1 MKKKLPLILVGTT
14 LAAGCA
20 EAGRPPAGAVRVRPL
35 DRAIKEGLVCLR
47 RLQNRDGSWG
57 TGRETTDFDVMASVP
72 GSHDAFRVATTAL
85 AVMALREEGD
95 QEACRRGLDYLASY
109 DGVRRA
115 TPWEIYNVWA
125 HTYALQAL
133 ARAWRE
139 DGREDLRRMAER
151 HLNFLQ
157 RYETF
162 IGGWNYYDFNCGAQV
177 PSMEPTSFGTA
188 AGLVALHEARQAG
201 LSVPDPLVRRALRR
215 LREMRLPDG
224 SFLYSSDFRYQP
236 HHLVNRPGGSAGRTQ
251 PCHYALW
258 TWGEGVT
265 EKDAR
270 AGLEVFFREH
280 RFLDIARKRQYP
292 HEAWYF
298 NSPYYYYFNHYYAAL
313 LVERLGAEEGLRRR
327 LAGYILPYQ
336 EPDGSWWDYK
346 MFDYHK
352 PYGTALAIL
361 ALRRCRPGT

>member
-1 MKKKLPLILVGTT
+1 MKKIPLLL

-20 EAGRPPAGAVRVRPL
+20 VPAGPPPGTVRARPI
-35 DRAIKEGLVCLR
+35 DRAIAEGVAFLSR
-47 RLQNRDGSWG
+47 IQNPDGSWG
-57 TGRETTDFDVMASVP
+57 RGRETTDFDVLASVP

-85 AVMALREEGD
+85 AVMALREEGER
-95 QEACRRGLDYLASY
+95 EASGRGLEYLAAY

-115 TPWEIYNVWA
+115 TPQELYNVWA

-139 DGREDLRRMAER
+139 DRREDFRRMAER
-151 HLNFLQ
+151 HLEFLR

-162 IGGWNYYDFNCGAQV
+162 VGGWNYYDFNCGTQI

-188 AGLVALHEARQAG
+188 AGLVALHEARQSG
-201 LSVPDPLVRRALRR
+201 LAVPEPLVRRALRR

-224 SFLYSSDFRYQP
+224 SFLYSSDFRYLP
-236 HHLVNRPGGSAGRTQ
+236 RHLVNRPGGSAGRAQ
-251 PCHYALW
+251 PGHYALW
-258 TWGEGVT
+258 LWGEGVG
-265 EKDAR
+265 EKESR
-270 AGLEVFFREH
+270 AGLETFFREH

-292 HEAWYF
+292 HEAWYY
-298 NSPYYYYFNHYYAAL
+298 NSPYYYYFDHYYAAL
-313 LVERLGAEEGLRRR
+313 LVERLGGEEDLRRR
-327 LAGYILPYQ
+327 LAGHLLPYQ

-361 ALRRCRPGT
+361 ALRRCRTAGT